1 MPSPTPPI
9 PNLESPPGSQH
20 SSHCLLQVCLPT
32 WAPWQA
38 LSALPSDCLSRPLL
52 PHLNFLMNQP
62 FKIVSLFFWLLH
74 FLLPL
79 SWLFLQAFAQLC
91 FLESSPVFMATTV
104 FITQGAHWTS
114 VLSAPR
120 LRLPVGLP
128 YLLSLLTSPST
139 QLKSKR
145 VPTSFLTQETS
156 FPSSVSN
163 AWT

>member
-1 MPSPTPPI
+1 MPSPTPPT

-20 SSHCLLQVCLPT
+20 SSHCLLQVCVPT

-38 LSALPSDCLSRPLL
+38 LSVLPSDCFPWPLL
-52 PHLNFLMNQP
+52 THLNFLMNQS
-62 FKIVSLFFWLLH
+62 FKIVSLFFDSCIFSFPWVDC
-74 FLLPL
+74 
-79 SWLFLQAFAQLC
+79 SSSQLC
-91 FLESSPVFMATTV
+91 FLESSPLFMAAIV
-104 FITQGAHWTS
+104 VITQGGHWTS

-120 LRLPVGLP
+120 LRLPAGLP